1 MNALVDQKTLQDPA
15 YLEMG
20 PSLLAAQ
27 PVSYDP
33 TRPIL
38 DDFKWGVVFAHIEQR
53 LASLRVWRYSWW
65 SYWSSLAQFFQPRRY
80 HWLVVANRMTRGNP
94 INDAIIDST
103 GTMALETCGSGMW
116 SGLTNPARPWIK
128 MESALS
134 NQPLDAEAQEWV
146 DDTEQRVYAV
156 LSQSN
161 FYTQMAQAF
170 QDLALIGTAPF
181 VIYEDFEDVIR
192 VYLPCAGEYY
202 LGAGARLS
210 IDTFYREFTY
220 TVVQIIEMFGA
231 ENCPEEVRRAWFE
244 GGSNLDREFVVAHSI
259 EPNFALQNKGTGK
272 ADIKVVPA
280 IFTYR
285 EIYWLKGIKTAKPL
299 SIAGFHKKPF
309 AAMRWST
316 VSNDAYGRSP
326 CMTALGDNKQV
337 QMETRRKAEF
347 IEKLVRPPMGANP
360 ELKNEPSSIIPGN
373 ITYTNTENGK
383 KGFWPLFEV
392 QPAAL
397 APMIQD
403 IKDVNAR
410 IEKALFVDVFMAI
423 TQMEGVQPRNELEL
437 TKRDL
442 ERLQKLGPVIE
453 LVEAELR
460 IALER
465 VLDIMDRRKLLKP
478 KPKSLLRNPL
488 KISFLSIMRIAQQ
501 SATSVGM
508 KDFFATMGGLSSAAK
523 AAALPDPLRKVNL
536 DKAADRFA
544 DAMNIPMDLMFTDD
558 EVKEH
563 DKAREQAQQQ
573 AQAPNQAMAAVTAA
587 KTLSETNLG
596 GPTALSALTGQGG
609 Q

>member
-1 MNALVDQKTLQDPA
+1 MNALVDPKKLQDPV
-15 YLEMG
+15 YTDMG
-20 PSLLAAQ
+20 PDLLSRQ

-33 TRPIL
+33 KPVR
-38 DDFKWGVVFAHIEQR
+38 DDFQWGIIFDSLESR
-53 LASLRVWRYSWW
+53 LGSLRTWRYSWW

-80 HWLVVANRMTRGNP
+80 HWLVVANRMSRGNP

-103 GTMALETCGSGMW
+103 GTQALETCGSGMW

-134 NQPLDAEAQEWV
+134 SVQLDADAQEWV
-146 DDTEQRVYAV
+146 DDTEQRVYSV
-156 LSQSN
+156 LAGSN

-170 QDLALIGTAPF
+170 QDLALFGTAPF

-192 VYLPCAGEYY
+192 LYLPCAGEYY
-202 LGAGARLS
+202 LGAGARFS
-210 IDTFYREFTY
+210 IDTFYREFTM
-220 TVVQIIEMFGA
+220 TTLQIVEMFGV
-231 ENCPEEVRRAWFE
+231 ENCSEEVRRKWME
-244 GGSNLDREFVVAHSI
+244 GGSNLDTEFVVAHAI
-259 EPNFALQNKGTGK
+259 EPNFALQNKGTGR

-280 IFTYR
+280 IFKYR
-285 EIYWLKGIKTAKPL
+285 EVYWLKGMKTPKPL
-299 SIAGFHKKPF
+299 SIAGFHDKPF

-316 VSNDAYGRSP
+316 VSNDPYGRSP

-337 QMETRRKAEF
+337 QLETRRKAEF

-397 APMIQD
+397 APMIED
-403 IKDVNAR
+403 IKNVNQR

-423 TQMEGVQPRNELEL
+423 TQMEGVQPRNQLEL

-460 IALER
+460 IALTR
-465 VLDIMDRRKLLKP
+465 ILNIMDRRKLLKP
-478 KPKSLLRNPL
+478 KPDSLKAVPL

-501 SATSVGM
+501 SAVSVGM
-508 KDFFATMGGLSSAAK
+508 KDFFAAMGGLSSAAK
-523 AAALPDPLRKVNL
+523 AAQLPDPLRKVNL
-536 DKAADRFA
+536 DKATERFA
-544 DAMNIPMDLMFTDD
+544 NAMDIPADLLFTDD

-573 AQAPNQAMAAVTAA
+573 AQAPGAAMAAVTAA
-587 KTLSETNLG
+587 KTLSD
-596 GPTALSALTGQGG
+596 TAMPDGNSALGAVLGQ
-609 Q
+609 